1 MNKENN
7 VCRTL
12 TLQNEVDQ
20 LSQLAPFVWAFAEE
34 AQLDEQPAM
43 QLDLALDE
51 AVTNVVLYAYPKGT
65 EGEVTVAAKREGD
78 TLEVVLTDCGTPF
91 DPTAQEDPDLTLSAD
106 ERPIGGLG
114 IFLVR
119 QMMDTVRYE
128 RKDGKNILTLRK
140 NLASNG

>member
-7 VCRTL
+7 VCRSL

-65 EGEVTVAAKREGD
+65 GGEVTVAAKREGD
-78 TLEVVLTDCGTPF
+78 TLEVVLTDSGTPF

>member
-7 VCRTL
+7 VCRSL
-12 TLQNEVDQ
+12 ILQNEVDQ

-65 EGEVTVAAKREGD
+65 EGEVTVAAKREGN
-78 TLEVVLTDCGTPF
+78 TLEVVLTDSGTPF

>member
-7 VCRTL
+7 VCRSL
-12 TLQNEVDQ
+12 TLQNEMDQ

-78 TLEVVLTDCGTPF
+78 TLEVVLTDSGTPF

-119 QMMDTVRYE
+119 QMMDTVLYE

-140 NLASNG
+140 NLASNR

>member
-7 VCRTL
+7 VCRSL

-78 TLEVVLTDCGTPF
+78 TLEVVLTDSGTPF

-119 QMMDTVRYE
+119 QMMDTVLYE

-140 NLASNG
+140 NLASNR

>member
-7 VCRTL
+7 VCRSL

-78 TLEVVLTDCGTPF
+78 TLEVVLTDSGTPF

>member
-78 TLEVVLTDCGTPF
+78 TLEVVLTDSGTPF